1 MTDEI
6 KKFGGVFGVDLAQSI
21 DLPGHKFVKAK
32 ADGKRLDGHPLLQ
45 IREPSPSP
53 QAIDLNELRQWGE
66 LVTTPSGPTMGQLRE
81 AFVANER
88 EHQEIQFAKH
98 WNAACQSIVTVP
110 AAVVEDW
117 KERITLLQ
125 REVASQGLNMT
136 AVISHPDRKPAEL
149 YGRPLKWEPPVEPVG
164 PTGDTISLCLST
176 ATMAQLDTALEAIMK
191 EVGGRHRV
199 RPGMSIKASL
209 DVMESLMDPR
219 RHPFPPIITVSQ
231 HLAAEHAEQELRV
244 LLEEAE
250 ERLAAKPAHHVVFH
264 KPEVADIGP
273 DGELKVIINIPEGDE

>member
-6 KKFGGVFGVDLAQSI
+6 KKFGEAFAKCVKQSGEVYQPGA
-21 DLPGHKFVKAK
+21 DEGHKFVKAK
-32 ADGKRLDGHPLLQ
+32 AGAKRLDGHPLLQ
-45 IREPSPSP
+45 IREPNPSP
-53 QAIDLNELRQWGE
+53 QAIDLNELRQWGG

-81 AFVANER
+81 AFVASER

-125 REVASQGLNMT
+125 REVSSQGLNLT

-149 YGRPLKWEPPVEPVG
+149 YGRPLKWGAPVEPVG

-176 ATMAQLDTALEAIMK
+176 ATPAQLNAAMEAIRK
-191 EVGGRHRV
+191 ELGARSRA
-199 RPGMSIKASL
+199 RAGMSIKASL
-209 DVMESLMDPR
+209 DEVESLLEPR
-219 RHPFPPIITVSQ
+219 RYRYPPTS
-231 HLAAEHAEQELRV
+231 
-244 LLEEAE
+244 
-250 ERLAAKPAHHVVFH
+250 PVVFH
-264 KPEVADIGP
+264 KPEVADVGP
-273 DGELKVIINIPEGDE
+273 AGDLKVIINIPEGDE